1 MEAHV
6 PRKEPIE
13 ARFWRHVATA
23 GRDDCW
29 LWTGATNANGYG
41 TVNVNRRSSL
51 AHRVSWSM
59 RWERPVPEG
68 RCILHEC
75 DVRACVNPLH
85 LWLGT
90 QRDNVAD
97 MRAKGRSRSG
107 VFEAAKTHCP
117 AGHPYAG
124 ENLYIRPSGKFAR
137 ECLTCR
143 REIAAR
149 RRHNTTQQPRKA
161 A

>member
-1 MEAHV
+1 M

-13 ARFWRHVATA
+13 TRFWRHVATA
-23 GRDDCW
+23 GADDCW
-29 LWTGATNANGYG
+29 LWTAHKNANGYG
-41 TVNVNRRSSL
+41 VVGVEGRCML

-59 RWERPVPEG
+59 RWGRPVPED
-68 RCILHEC
+68 RRILHEC

-90 QRDNVAD
+90 QRDNIRD
-97 MRAKGRSRSG
+97 MIAKGRMRAG
-107 VFEAAKTHCP
+107 LFEAAKTHCP

-124 ENLYIRPSGKFAR
+124 SNLYIRPRGKIAR

-143 REIAAR
+143 REISR
-149 RRHNTTQQPRKA
+149 RCKERQKTHTKA